1 MSRSTK
7 GSIISKSKGKSD
19 KSQAE
24 TPQEL
29 ENRIRELAYL
39 KWQAAGSPAGD
50 GVNFWLQA
58 EQEITGGTAE
68 RNEKQ

>member
-1 MSRSTK
+1 MSRNTK
-7 GSIISKSKGKSD
+7 GSIISKSKSKSD

-39 KWQAAGSPAGD
+39 KWQAAGSPVGD

-58 EQEITGGTAE
+58 EQEIIEGIVE
-68 RNEKQ
+68 RNGE